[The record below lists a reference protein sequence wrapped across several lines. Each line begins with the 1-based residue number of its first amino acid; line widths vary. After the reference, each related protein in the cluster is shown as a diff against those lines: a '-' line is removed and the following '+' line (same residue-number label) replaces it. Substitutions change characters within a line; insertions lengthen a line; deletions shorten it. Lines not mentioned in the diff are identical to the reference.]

1 MDVSQTTLLSA
12 RGILDERGQLLSAD
26 QSLSDLQARC
36 GGSIPGMLAVPELLE
51 LVQHARTIGL
61 AIARSFTAFDGDDRV
76 EGMVRIT
83 PLGDDND
90 GACELVIENMSRTL
104 LEADDEAELARMID
118 SIDRATAEITARL
131 DRRQRAQF
139 WDVSAKDADEF
150 SALIYQHRNAM
161 WDEYIELLGI
171 SHQQPLHWRLLD
183 GVQCRVPGS
192 HRVWRL
198 RLLPLGS
205 IGATPSGFELLL
217 IPLEPLSECVASI
230 GAVHSGGT
238 SIGSTLSSALRKPV
252 ARVIANAET
261 MRARLAGP
269 LKEEYSEY
277 AGNVASAGQHLA
289 GMLDDLVDLEAVETD
304 DFTTLD
310 EVVDLNEAANK
321 AAQILGVRAQDR
333 GIELEVT
340 GETDLFAIG
349 ELRRIIQIA
358 INLIGNAIAYSPEQ
372 SCVTVQTYT
381 SDADNTVCL
390 SIADEGSGI
399 NSEQAARVFN
409 KFERLGREN
418 DGGSGLGLYI
428 SRKLARAMGGE
439 LTVESVEGEGATFVL
454 SLPRS
459 R

>member
-1 MDVSQTTLLSA
+1 MSQTTLLSA

-36 GGSIPGMLAVPELLE
+36 GGSIPGMLAVPELLD
-51 LVQHARTIGL
+51 LVRHARTIGL
-61 AIARSFTAFDGDDRV
+61 AIARNFTAFDGDDRV

-104 LEADDEAELARMID
+104 LEAGDEAELARMID

-139 WDVSAKDADEF
+139 WDVSAKDAGEF
-150 SALIYQHRNAM
+150 SALIDQHREAM
-161 WDEYIELLGI
+161 WDDHIELIGI

-192 HRVWRL
+192 QRVWRL
-198 RLLPLGS
+198 RLLPLGQL
-205 IGATPSGFELLL
+205 GATPSGFELLL
-217 IPLEPLSECVASI
+217 IPLEPLSERVASD
-230 GAVHSGGT
+230 GSVNSGGT

-269 LKEEYSEY
+269 LKAEYSEY

-289 GMLDDLVDLEAVETD
+289 GMLDDLVDLEAVESD
-304 DFTTLD
+304 GFSTLD

-321 AAQILGVRAQDR
+321 AAQILGVRAQNR
-333 GIELEVT
+333 GIELDVT
-340 GETDLFAIG
+340 GATDLFAIG

-358 INLIGNAIAYSPEQ
+358 INLIGNAIAYAPEQ
-372 SCVTVQTYT
+372 SCVTVLTYT
-381 SDADNTVCL
+381 SADVNTVCL
-390 SIADEGSGI
+390 SVADEGSGI
-399 NSEQAARVFN
+399 SNEQAARVFN

-439 LTVESVEGEGATFVL
+439 LSVESVEGEGATFVL